1 MLIMENLQEKLKPY
15 APFCLRLGLAAVF
28 LLFGMQ
34 KMYAPSQGSAEIQGI
49 VGVSFGVASIM
60 NFYIGLLE
68 LALAALLT
76 AGWLV
81 KYAAPVATLLV
92 IGIYGLI
99 VLKYGA
105 SFDPTFSRDLGI
117 IGACFALSF
126 LGAGAWSVDEWIL
139 KRKSA

>member
-1 MLIMENLQEKLKPY
+1 MGNLQEKLRPY

-49 VGVSFGVASIM
+49 LGVSLGVASAM

-81 KYAAPVATLLV
+81 NFAAPVATLRVL
-92 IGIYGLI
+92 GIYGLI

-105 SFDPTFSRDLGI
+105 TFDPTFSRDLAV
-117 IGACFALSF
+117 IGAGFALTF
-126 LGAGAWSVDEWIL
+126 LGPGAWSVDEWL
-139 KRKSA
+139 SKQKSAL